1 MGLKKEKK
9 KLIVALKTYEGNENL
24 DHWLTMYDKQL
35 HPVQDGEVLVAYFAK
50 ICPNK
55 KKQISAEDFEL
66 IKVIGRGGFSRV
78 ILCRKKDTG
87 RLYAMKILKKSKII
101 REKKIKPILS
111 ERNILEHLDHPFI
124 VKTSLGFPVKRRA
137 LFRNGHM
144 HRRRNIFPSQ
154 QLQKVP

>member
-1 MGLKKEKK
+1 
-9 KLIVALKTYEGNENL
+9 VALKTYEENESL
-24 DHWLTMYDKQL
+24 DHWLTMYDQNL
-35 HPVQDGEVLVAYFAK
+35 HPLQDGDVLETYFAK

-55 KKQISAEDFEL
+55 KKVIAVQDFDL

-111 ERNILEHLDHPFI
+111 ERSILEKLDHPFI
-124 VKTSLGFPVKRRA
+124 IKLHWAF
-137 LFRNGHM
+137 
-144 HRRRNIFPSQ
+144 
-154 QLQKVP
+154 